1 VAQIIKQLTEHL
13 NILTSMSTMPKFH
26 KLQRGICLALFSI
39 AGAYSLYN
47 PHVFK
52 TAALALIGVI
62 AYDIVCFFKEK
73 HAPKDY
79 SKDIQDIAEQVKE
92 NTQYIK
98 EMKDDVSVAKLASS
112 FRKG

>member
-1 VAQIIKQLTEHL
+1 
-13 NILTSMSTMPKFH
+13 MPKFH

-62 AYDIVCFFKEK
+62 AYDIVCYFKTK
-73 HAPKDY
+73 NDPKDFGPELQAIRIRV
-79 SKDIQDIAEQVKE
+79 DE
-92 NTQYIK
+92 NSQHIK
-98 EMKDDVSVAKLASS
+98 EMKDDVSVAKLANT
-112 FRKG
+112 FRRG